1 MDFSW
6 FELIQVN
13 ILLVFV
19 KSSTKL
25 LLGKYISFLQIKRTY
40 FKQLKYG
47 FINLQIII
55 SFNLIFF
62 LFQKYFTIYISS
74 KFKKY
79 RAIVNIY
86 VFSKYWIGYKLL
98 FVINVYICMML
109 ECVENILLSFSS
121 QVQYFF
127 MLFCTIYSTFT
138 MSLNWVKY
146 RSTINIKLSSLLL
159 FFQQAIIFHHLRE
172 WQWRDLSAPLQLL
185 FSLLW

>member
-1 MDFSW
+1 MDSKA
-6 FELIQVN
+6 L
-13 ILLVFV
+13 
-19 KSSTKL
+19 
-25 LLGKYISFLQIKRTY
+25 
-40 FKQLKYG
+40 
-47 FINLQIII
+47 NLQIII

-62 LFQKYFTIYISS
+62 LFQKYCVLLRFTFQPNSKNIEQLLISMS
-74 KFKKY
+74 FRIIELDTK
-79 RAIVNIY
+79 IC
-86 VFSKYWIGYKLL
+86 
-98 FVINVYICMML
+98 FVINVYIFMK
-109 ECVENILLSFSS
+109 NILLSFSS

-127 MLFCTIYSTFT
+127 MLFCKIYSTFT